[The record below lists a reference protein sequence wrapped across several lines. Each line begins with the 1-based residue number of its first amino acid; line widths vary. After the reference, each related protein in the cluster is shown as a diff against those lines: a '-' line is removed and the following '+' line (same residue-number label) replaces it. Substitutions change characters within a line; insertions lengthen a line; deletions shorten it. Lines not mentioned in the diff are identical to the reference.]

1 MKLILKKFALLGL
14 LLTAV
19 FTVVACTPEDTSE
32 QMALLNSAA
41 ASIIMDNDGVVESNF
56 TLPGTVGGATVTWS
70 ADKPTIIVI
79 PTTTNTDG
87 FYDIVVNRPQT
98 AEGGV
103 DTSVILTATLTYDGV
118 TFTTT
123 RSVRVKAEE
132 PSETYTSFALLYA
145 EAEVDDLVEVQ
156 GIVYAKYKYGY
167 FILDSAGVSLNIYTT
182 VANTALVENG
192 DIVTVK
198 GLYAL
203 YKTLYQVSEVTSQVI
218 ESSDNDYTI
227 TPTVLTDP
235 TDLIDVDSTVKA
247 NHGKIYTITVT
258 PTLVVQGSYTNLY
271 LYDGLTPVARVY
283 YNSNA
288 DALAALTAMAGKLVT
303 IDVIYYCWYNNT
315 EVYIV
320 FDGTAADITEVILT
334 ETEKQTADMN
344 NISVMLAAYSE
355 GTATLAATGAY
366 GSTITWSV
374 ISGGAT
380 ITAGVVTY
388 PTIAAGADAVN
399 VVLEATIT
407 RTGLTDVTKQ
417 FTVVVSP
424 IDPITVGDVMDLV
437 QALGTAEPTIDGEAV
452 LMQGTILGFKWKSG
466 FALYQGMYVT
476 DGTDVIFVYQDF
488 GLTDYAVGD
497 VVMLSGTYCTYYYL
511 PEFKTV
517 TFDALVADATA
528 DEYTPLEL
536 TIAEIYDYTKI
547 TTPYYNQQITVT
559 GTLVLGTG
567 DSSSWIIDGEGNKL
581 VFSYLVADYTD
592 TDLEALNG
600 MQV

>member
-32 QMALLNSAA
+32 QMTLLNSASA
-41 ASIIMDNDGVVESNF
+41 AIIIDGSDSIEGDFE
-56 TLPGTVGGATVTWS
+56 LPGTVGGATVTWS
-70 ADKPTIIVI
+70 ANNTTVIVI
-79 PTTTNTDG
+79 PTTTNTEG
-87 FYDIVVNRPQT
+87 FYEVVVNRPQI
-98 AEGGV
+98 ADGGV
-103 DTSVILTATLTYDGV
+103 DTTVVLTATLTYEGV
-118 TFTTT
+118 SITAT
-123 RSVRVKAEE
+123 RTVRVKAEE

-145 EAEVDDLVEVQ
+145 EAAVNDSVEVQ
-156 GIVYAKYKYGY
+156 GIVYAKYAYGY

-192 DIVTVK
+192 DLVTAKGTYSYYNSLFQVK
-198 GLYAL
+198 EL
-203 YKTLYQVSEVTSQVI
+203 SSQVI
-218 ESSDNDYTI
+218 ESSDNAYTA
-227 TPTVLTDP
+227 TPIVLTDP
-235 TDLIDVDSTVKA
+235 TDLIDIDSTDKTE
-247 NHGKIYTITVT
+247 HGKIYTVTVT
-258 PTLVVQGSYTNLY
+258 PTLVASGAYFNLW
-271 LYDGLTPVARVY
+271 LYDGTTPVARVY

-288 DALAALTAMAGKLVT
+288 AAIDALEAMAGKLVT
-303 IDVIYYCWYNNT
+303 VDVIYYCWYSGK
-315 EVYIV
+315 EVVVV
-320 FDGTAADITEVILT
+320 FDGGAADITEVILT

-452 LMQGTILGFKWKSG
+452 LMQGTILGFKWKYG
-466 FALYQGMYVT
+466 YELYQGMYVT

-497 VVMLSGTYCTYYYL
+497 VVMLSGTYCTYFYL
-511 PEFKTV
+511 PEFKTI
-517 TFDALVADATA
+517 TFQAKVADATA

-536 TIAEIYDYTKI
+536 TIAEIYDYTNI

-559 GTLVLGTG
+559 GTL
-567 DSSSWIIDGEGNKL
+567 
-581 VFSYLVADYTD
+581 
-592 TDLEALNG
+592 
-600 MQV
+600 